1 MSATMDVD
9 QFSNYFN
16 SCPVFFLPG
25 RTFPVQIFHA
35 KLPQT
40 DYAFAAIATLFDV
53 HQRLPPDHH
62 VLIFLTGQE
71 EIEAMAHKIRQIAKS
86 DEVQG
91 SIRVF
96 PLYSALPHNK
106 QLEVFAP
113 VGLTTRKVILATN
126 IAETSITIN
135 GIKVVIDTGVV
146 KRR

>member
-16 SCPVFFLPG
+16 KCPVFYLPG
-25 RTFPVQIFHA
+25 RTFPVQVFHA
-35 KLPQT
+35 KLIQS
-40 DYAFAAIATLFDV
+40 DYAFAALATLFEV
-53 HQRLPPDHH
+53 HQRTPSDHH

-86 DEVQG
+86 GEVQG
-91 SIRVF
+91 SIRVC
-96 PLYSALPHNK
+96 PLYSALPQNK
-106 QLEVFAP
+106 QLEVFMPVAP
-113 VGLTTRKVILATN
+113 NTRKVILATN

-135 GIKVVIDTGVV
+135 GIKIVIDTGVA